1 MKIKIEMDE
10 QAEEEVIIRCRGMT
24 EQIAAIQRAVSEAA
38 GAVQKIVLYK
48 GNTEYYLPMNDI
60 LFFET
65 ADHGVAAH
73 TGNDMYEA
81 GYKLYEL
88 EEILPGFF
96 MRVSKSTILNTSHI
110 FSIKSLF
117 LTTNYTSDALG
128 LQYLLHFTHP
138 DGIGSR
144 GIMHIIQCIFFLQS
158 LSFCK

>member
-1 MKIKIEMDE
+1 MKIKIRKWMNRRR
-10 QAEEEVIIRCRGMT
+10 EEVIIRCRGMT

-38 GAVQKIVLYK
+38 RAVQKIVLYK

-96 MRVSKSTILNTSHI
+96 MRGVKIDDLKYFSY
-110 FSIKSLF
+110 FSINRN
-117 LTTNYTSDALG
+117 LTASSVVAFENTHKRCMSQDIITN
-128 LQYLLHFTHP
+128 
-138 DGIGSR
+138 R
-144 GIMHIIQCIFFLQS
+144 
-158 LSFCK
+158 

>member
-73 TGNDMYEA
+73 TGNDMYE
-81 GYKLYEL
+81 
-88 EEILPGFF
+88 
-96 MRVSKSTILNTSHI
+96 
-110 FSIKSLF
+110 
-117 LTTNYTSDALG
+117 
-128 LQYLLHFTHP
+128 
-138 DGIGSR
+138 SR
-144 GIMHIIQCIFFLQS
+144 IQAV
-158 LSFCK
+158 

>member
-96 MRVSKSTILNTSHI
+96 MMGVKIDDLKY
-110 FSIKSLF
+110 FS
-117 LTTNYTSDALG
+117 Y
-128 LQYLLHFTHP
+128 
-138 DGIGSR
+138 
-144 GIMHIIQCIFFLQS
+144 FFH
-158 LSFCK
+158 

>member
-88 EEILPGFF
+88 EEILPEFF
-96 MRVSKSTILNTSHI
+96 MRVSKSTILNSV
-110 FSIKSLF
+110 
-117 LTTNYTSDALG
+117 
-128 LQYLLHFTHP
+128 
-138 DGIGSR
+138 
-144 GIMHIIQCIFFLQS
+144 CS
-158 LSFCK
+158 LSNLFFRFHTTTLTEACSNELKQHHL

>member
-73 TGNDMYEA
+73 TGND
-81 GYKLYEL
+81 K
-88 EEILPGFF
+88 
-96 MRVSKSTILNTSHI
+96 VS
-110 FSIKSLF
+110 
-117 LTTNYTSDALG
+117 G
-128 LQYLLHFTHP
+128 
-138 DGIGSR
+138 
-144 GIMHIIQCIFFLQS
+144 
-158 LSFCK
+158 FCKINMVLYNIPDTDRRDHTVEHKADTTDDRRWHRTDHFSHFWNEA